1 MKTLLLVDD
10 DPQAQSV
17 VHDAFAG
24 DAEYT
29 VVPVAT
35 YEEAL
40 WGLEEYP
47 VGVVLVSLGLIRR
60 QGFQVLLYLANCYP
74 EVPVMV
80 MSQPWEP
87 RGEVPV
93 LPWVGHLRK
102 PLRPT
107 TLASRVRG
115 YLEGLDRRA
124 RRSLSLQDF
133 LQVLALE
140 RETCLLSVGAGQRG
154 GEFHLF
160 QGEVVHA
167 LCGQV
172 EGEAA
177 VREMLGWEHT
187 WLRLRPVPAELR
199 LTLPTQLARLLVEV
213 EPALNEAGPSAE
225 APAVAHP
232 QPQAAPRAWARREP
246 RESALGRVASWAE
259 RWLSGWRVGVPESSR

>member
-10 DPQAQSV
+10 EPQSHSRV
-17 VHDAFAG
+17 CDAFAA
-24 DAEYT
+24 DTEYA

-47 VGVVLVSLGLIRR
+47 VGVVLVSLGLARR

-87 RGEVPV
+87 RGELPV
-93 LPWVGHLRK
+93 LPWVGHLRE
-102 PLRPT
+102 PLRPAA
-107 TLASRVRG
+107 LAARVRG
-115 YLEGLDRRA
+115 YLQGLDRRA
-124 RRSLSLQDF
+124 CRSLSPRDF
-133 LQVLALE
+133 LQILALE
-140 RETCLLSVGAGQRG
+140 RETCLLSVGEGQRG

-167 LCGQV
+167 FCGRV

-177 VREMLGWEHT
+177 VREMLSWEHT
-187 WLRLRPVPAELR
+187 WLRMRPVPSELR
-199 LTLPTQLARLLVEV
+199 LTLPAQLGKLLVEV
-213 EPALNEAGPSAE
+213 EPALNEEGPRAE
-225 APAVAHP
+225 PLAHP
-232 QPQAAPRAWARREP
+232 PPLPEQAWALREP
-246 RESALGRVASWAE
+246 REGVLSRVATWAE
-259 RWLSGWRVGVPESSR
+259 RWLSGWRVGVPESGR

>member
-10 DPQAQSV
+10 DPRTQAQVSA
-17 VHDAFAG
+17 AFAADPG
-24 DAEYT
+24 YE

-47 VGVVLVSLGLIRR
+47 VGVVLVSLGLAQR
-60 QGFQVLLYLANCYP
+60 QSFQVLLYLANCYP
-74 EVPVMV
+74 ELPVMV

-87 RGEVPV
+87 RDELPV

-102 PLRPT
+102 PLRSAA
-107 TLASRVRG
+107 LAARVRG

-124 RRSLSLQDF
+124 CRSLSPHDF
-133 LQVLALE
+133 LQILALE
-140 RETCLLSVGAGQRG
+140 RETCVLSVGEGQRT

-167 LCGQV
+167 LCGKV

-177 VREMLGWEHT
+177 VRELLGWEHT

-199 LTLPTQLARLLVEV
+199 LTLPAQLGKLLVEV
-213 EPALNEAGPSAE
+213 EPALNEAAPHAE
-225 APAVAHP
+225 ALAYPLP
-232 QPQAAPRAWARREP
+232 EPRAEAWARREP
-246 RESALGRVASWAE
+246 AEGLLSRVATWAE

>member
-10 DPQAQSV
+10 DPQTQALV
-17 VHDAFAG
+17 RDAFAA
-24 DAEYT
+24 DAEYA

-47 VGVVLVSLGLIRR
+47 VGVVLVSLGLARR
-60 QGFQVLLYLANCYP
+60 QGFQVLLYLANCYS

-87 RGEVPV
+87 RDELPV

-102 PLRPT
+102 PLRST
-107 TLASRVRG
+107 ALAARVRG
-115 YLEGLDRRA
+115 YLAGLDRRA
-124 RRSLSLQDF
+124 RRSLSLRDF
-133 LQVLALE
+133 LQILALE
-140 RETCLLSVGAGQRG
+140 RETCLLSAGEGARG

-167 LCGQV
+167 LCGKV

-177 VREMLGWEHT
+177 VREMLSWEHP
-187 WLRLRPVPAELR
+187 WLRLRPVPSELR
-199 LTLPTQLARLLVEV
+199 LTLPAQLGKLLVEV
-213 EPALNEAGPSAE
+213 EPALNEEGPRAE
-225 APAVAHP
+225 APAHP
-232 QPQAAPRAWARREP
+232 RPEPRAEAWARR
-246 RESALGRVASWAE
+246 ALAEGMLSRVATWAE
-259 RWLSGWRVGVPESSR
+259 RWRSGWRVSVPESGR

>member
-10 DPQAQSV
+10 DPQTQTLV
-17 VHDAFAG
+17 RDAFAA
-24 DAEYT
+24 DPEYA

-40 WGLEEYP
+40 WGLGEYP
-47 VGVVLVSLGLIRR
+47 VGMVLVSLGLAQR
-60 QGFQVLLYLANCYP
+60 QGFQVLLYLASCYP
-74 EVPVMV
+74 ELPVMV

-87 RGEVPV
+87 RDELPV

-102 PLRPT
+102 PLRSAG
-107 TLASRVRG
+107 LAARVRG

-124 RRSLSLQDF
+124 SRSLSVQDF
-133 LQVLALE
+133 LQILALE
-140 RETCLLSVGAGQRG
+140 RETCVLSVAEGQRG

-167 LCGQV
+167 FCGKV

-187 WLRLRPVPAELR
+187 WLRMRPVPAELR
-199 LTLPTQLARLLVEV
+199 LTLPAQLGKLLVEV
-213 EPALNEAGPSAE
+213 EPALNQEPLSSELPAHARPEPRAE
-225 APAVAHP
+225 
-232 QPQAAPRAWARREP
+232 AWARE
-246 RESALGRVASWAE
+246 ELAEGLVSRVATWAE
-259 RWLSGWRVGVPESSR
+259 RWLSGWRVGVPESGR

>member
-10 DPQAQSV
+10 DRQSQAL
-17 VHDAFAG
+17 VHDAFAA
-24 DAEYT
+24 DPEYS

-47 VGVVLVSLGLIRR
+47 VGVVLVSLGLVRR

-87 RGEVPV
+87 RGELPV
-93 LPWVGHLRK
+93 LPWVGHVRK
-102 PLRPT
+102 PVRPAA
-107 TLASRVRG
+107 LAARVRG

-124 RRSLSLQDF
+124 CRSLSLQDF
-133 LQVLALE
+133 LQILALE
-140 RETCLLSVGAGQRG
+140 RETCLLSVGAGARA

-167 LCGQV
+167 LCGAV

-177 VREMLGWEHT
+177 VSEMLSWEHT
-187 WLRLRPVPAELR
+187 WLRMRPVPSELR
-199 LTLPTQLARLLVEV
+199 LTLPAQLGKLLVEV
-213 EPALNEAGPSAE
+213 EPALNEQGPRAEPPAHPHPLPAAE
-225 APAVAHP
+225 A
-232 QPQAAPRAWARREP
+232 WALREQ
-246 RESALGRVASWAE
+246 REGVLSRVATWAE
-259 RWLSGWRVGVPESSR
+259 RWLSGWRVGVPESGR